1 MDIWKKM
8 YEYAKK
14 EYHPQEVTPF
24 IYTHHVVCALEAEDG
39 QLFTGFC
46 FESCCGVLD
55 LCAERVAALNMY
67 ADSEQ
72 TVIKRIIFGTM
83 FLMEFLVCLV
93 VLVENYCS
101 SFLLKML
108 IQKS

>member
-39 QLFTGFC
+39 QF
-46 FESCCGVLD
+46 VLK
-55 LCAERVAALNMY
+55 A
-67 ADSEQ
+67 
-72 TVIKRIIFGTM
+72 
-83 FLMEFLVCLV
+83 V
-93 VLVENYCS
+93 VV
-101 SFLLKML
+101 F
-108 IQKS
+108 

>member
-55 LCAERVAALNMY
+55 LL
-67 ADSEQ
+67 
-72 TVIKRIIFGTM
+72 FGTM

>member
-39 QLFTGFC
+39 QLSAF
-46 FESCCGVLD
+46 VLK
-55 LCAERVAALNMY
+55 A
-67 ADSEQ
+67 
-72 TVIKRIIFGTM
+72 
-83 FLMEFLVCLV
+83 V
-93 VLVENYCS
+93 VV
-101 SFLLKML
+101 F
-108 IQKS
+108 